1 MGLND
6 AKRSQRE
13 DKQRAAAEAKRK
25 RQSRT
30 EASGTA
36 DWGNADPVLL
46 ARAVCA
52 ITRDGG
58 AIRLG
63 YTRDGGA
70 FAVGIYENGTA
81 ETEYVKPNEDLNVY
95 LQGIIDDYA
104 K

>member
-1 MGLND
+1 MGVND

-13 DKQRAAAEAKRK
+13 DKQRAAADAKR
-25 RQSRT
+25 RRTSRAQA
-30 EASGTA
+30 EGTA
-36 DWGNADPVLL
+36 DWGNANPALL
-46 ARAVCA
+46 AKAVCA

-81 ETEYVKPNEDLNVY
+81 ETEYIKPSEDLDRY
-95 LQGIIDDYA
+95 LQGIIEDYA